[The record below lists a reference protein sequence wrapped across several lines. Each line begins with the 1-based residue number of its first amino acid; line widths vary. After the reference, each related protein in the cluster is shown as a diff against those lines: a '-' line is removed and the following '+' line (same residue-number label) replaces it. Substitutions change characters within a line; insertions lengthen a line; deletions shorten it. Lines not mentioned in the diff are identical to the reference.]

1 MARFSDIQ
9 LIQILQ
15 KAGRRINRR
24 LCLFGTTDEV
34 VVDSGGNI
42 TSPSGDGGLEDLV
55 LMQAEC
61 MISQRDAQ
69 ESLLNGTDGV
79 KIDDGE
85 QTIDTRAS
93 AIARGTFFN
102 SPHSP
107 CGELEAQLKIEKM
120 NRLMSGEDGGKLV
133 W

>member
-24 LCLFGTTDEV
+24 LCLFDTADEIT
-34 VVDSGGNI
+34 VDSGGNI
-42 TSPSGDGGLEDLV
+42 TSPANDGALEDFV

-61 MISQRDAQ
+61 MIAQRGAQ
-69 ESLLNGTDGV
+69 EALIDGTDGV
-79 KIDDGE
+79 HIVDGE
-85 QTIDTRAS
+85 QTMDTRAS

-102 SPHSP
+102 SAHSP
-107 CGELEAQLKIEKM
+107 CGELEAQLKIEKL
-120 NRLMSGEDGGKLV
+120 NRLMSGAGGGKAI

>member
-34 VVDSGGNI
+34 VVDNGGNI
-42 TSPSGDGGLEDLV
+42 TSPVDNGTLNDLV

-61 MISQRDAQ
+61 MISQRDAS
-69 ESLLNGTDGV
+69 EALLAGTDGV
-79 KIDDGE
+79 RIVDGE
-85 QTIDTRAS
+85 QSIDTRAA

-107 CGELEAQLKIEKM
+107 CGELEVQLKIEKL
-120 NRLMSGEDGGKLV
+120 NRLMSGGGGGRLV